1 MSSLFLSD
9 VDGTLMNADLT
20 IDEGNI
26 KKIKEWKAQ
35 GNYFGLVTGRD
46 RIFCQ
51 KLLDTYGIEAD
62 CLITCNG
69 AMTFWKDELVDTSLI
84 DLDVSIEIFKHLR
97 MYSDDLVS
105 FFTAEDG
112 THYFN
117 VDQSQEKWT
126 TIKERLAYLGVLRE
140 EDVLSYL
147 SNRTQGCAKISV
159 FTYTIENRDRYL
171 PILQKT
177 FLNVEIMPTSFDY
190 IEMTQKGTDKSRALL
205 KLMNCRQ
212 LTLDEIVFIG
222 DGANDVP
229 LFDLLKHTYVMT
241 TAEKH
246 IKEHASICVDSVEKA
261 IDDIERNQV

>member
-20 IDEGNI
+20 IDEKNI
-26 KKIKEWKAQ
+26 EKIKEWKAQ
-35 GNYFGLVTGRD
+35 GKYFGLVTGRD

-51 KLLDTYGIEAD
+51 KLLDKYGIEAD

-69 AMTFWKDELVDTSLI
+69 AMTFWRDELVDTSLI
-84 DLDVSIEIFKHLR
+84 DLDISIDIFKRLK

-117 VDQSQEKWT
+117 IDQVQKQWVS
-126 TIKERLAYLGVLRE
+126 IKERLAYLGVLRE

-147 SNRTQGCAKISV
+147 SGRTQGCAKISL
-159 FTYTIENRDRYL
+159 FTYTKENRDRYL
-171 PILQKT
+171 PILQQT
-177 FLNVEIMPTSFDY
+177 FPNVEVMPTSVDY
-190 IEMTQKGTDKSRALL
+190 IEITQRGTDKSRALL
-205 KLMNCRQ
+205 KLMDCRQ
-212 LTLDEIVFIG
+212 LTLDEIAFIG

-229 LFDLLKHTYVMT
+229 LFDLLKHTYVME
-241 TAEKH
+241 TAEEH
-246 IKEHASICVDSVEKA
+246 IKERASICVDSVEKA
-261 IDDIERNQV
+261 IDIERNQE